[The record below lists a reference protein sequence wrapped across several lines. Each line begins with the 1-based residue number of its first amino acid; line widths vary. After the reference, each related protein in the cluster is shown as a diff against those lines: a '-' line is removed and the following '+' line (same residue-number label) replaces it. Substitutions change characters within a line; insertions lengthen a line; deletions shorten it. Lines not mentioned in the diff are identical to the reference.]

1 MHAHF
6 VGIADTI
13 ARARPRFA
21 ATALLASAVLSS
33 AGLSS
38 ALLPSVLLGGC
49 ASDSR
54 APARVAPSC
63 VAPAR
68 FPEDWTGHWSGTLSM
83 HGARPSEGEVR
94 MELVIGPS
102 VADDR
107 LAWRIVYDGA
117 SGRQVREYQLLTRD
131 RAAGS
136 YAIDERNGIVLEARL
151 HGGALYSWFSI
162 GGANVTVREQL
173 VRDADGERIE
183 VEMVTAA
190 DRDTLTTGTN
200 GEVRSLVPVS
210 VQRASLRRMAS
221 QPAP

>member
-6 VGIADTI
+6 VGIADTV
-13 ARARPRFA
+13 ARARPRAA
-21 ATALLASAVLSS
+21 ATALLAA
-33 AGLSS
+33 A
-38 ALLPSVLLGGC
+38 LLGGC

-54 APARVAPSC
+54 VSPARVPPSC
-63 VAPAR
+63 LAPAR

-83 HGARPSEGEVR
+83 HGARPSAGEVR
-94 MELVIGPS
+94 MELVIGPA
-102 VADDR
+102 VAADR
-107 LAWRIVYDGA
+107 LAWTIVYDGA
-117 SGRQVREYQLLTRD
+117 AGRQVRAYQLLTRD
-131 RAAGS
+131 GAAGS

-162 GGANVTVREQL
+162 GGAHVTVREQL